1 MGLLDSLFGK
11 ERVWQ
16 YAATLSI
23 NTPKYILE
31 KHDVVVRSKSE
42 PELLGKP
49 NGYFDGKPYNNLGIW
64 CETTDFALEGG
75 FDSVPDSIGVPTEIG
90 RLKQKSK
97 ALKDWI
103 SYLIDFRTIVES
115 DLSIE
120 EKLYQIND
128 VMSQSS
134 EVYKNIYKKLVVEV
148 KFPDNFF
155 KNQLSSLNGVASKTA
170 SILWDAGYLSPE
182 AVKNAPEEELLKIKG
197 IGKALVKKIKLK

>member
-49 NGYFDGKPYNNLGIW
+49 NGYFEGKPYNNLGIW

-134 EVYKNIYKKLVVEV
+134 KVYKNIYKKLVVEV

-155 KNQLSSLNGVASKTA
+155 KNQLSSLNGVTSKTA

-197 IGKALVKKIKLK
+197 IGKALVKKIKIK